1 MRVFITLLLM
11 PFLLGTATSGLLAQP
26 TDDLS
31 TSSRRAR
38 RDYLRAEEAWRLYD
52 KSVAVENLEQAISRD
67 PNFIEAHLLLAEIH
81 YQNEDYDQSIM
92 PLKQAIS
99 INEDFFPMA
108 HFYLAKSYFYT
119 AHYHEALDIFNK
131 VIKGEYPENRIT
143 ESYRYIES
151 CEFALYAMENPV
163 PFTPENAGPAINSEY
178 SEYSPALTA
187 DEQTLIFTRK
197 KPLPGYAAVWQTSYH
212 EDFYISH
219 FQDGSWQEAVN
230 LGPPLNTD
238 GNEGAQT
245 VTADGRQ
252 MFYTACNRPDGV
264 GRCDIY
270 FSERRGNAWTTPVN
284 LGRPVNS
291 PAWDSQPSVSA
302 DGSTLYFASSRRG
315 SIGNI
320 DIWKTTLD
328 DSGNWTEPVNLGP
341 LINTPGRELSPFI
354 HPDNKTL
361 YFASDGH
368 PGMGRLDIFV
378 SRRKEDGSWGEPQ
391 NLGYPINTHRDE
403 FALIVGASGKNAWFA
418 SDVEGGYGKSDLY
431 YFELYPD
438 ARPTP
443 VTYMKG
449 IVYDAETNEPLNAV
463 FDLIDLEKGITITSA
478 SSDAVDGSFL
488 VTVPTGHDLGLH
500 VAKNNYL
507 FFSAYFSYS
516 ETRTAIEPYIRNIP
530 LQPIHEGSRV
540 VLRNVF
546 FETDSYTLQPES
558 MPELERLRN
567 LLQENPAMHIEIGGH
582 TDSTGTYEY
591 NLELSEKRAKRV
603 YNYLIEEGISKERLR
618 YKGYA
623 DTQPI
628 DTNQTE
634 EGRANNRRTEF
645 RVFQPNK

>member
-1 MRVFITLLLM
+1 MRVFTTLLLVL
-11 PFLLGTATSGLLAQP
+11 FLVGTATSGLLAQP
-26 TDDLS
+26 ADELS

-38 RDYLRAEEAWRLYD
+38 RDFLRAEEAWRLYD
-52 KSVAVENLEQAISRD
+52 KNVAVENLEQAISRD

-81 YQNEDYDQSIM
+81 YHYEDYGLSIM
-92 PLKQAIS
+92 PLKKAIN
-99 INEDFFPMA
+99 IDEDFFPMA

-119 AHYHEALDIFNK
+119 AHYQDALDIFKK
-131 VIKGEYPENRIT
+131 VIKGEYPEKRNI
-143 ESYRYIES
+143 EIHRYIES
-151 CEFALYAMENPV
+151 CRFAIIATENPV
-163 PFTPENAGPAINSEY
+163 PFTPENAGPSINSEY

-197 KPLPGYAAVWQTSYH
+197 KPLPGYTAGWQTSYH

-245 VTADGRQ
+245 ITADGRQ

-270 FSERRGNAWTTPVN
+270 FSQRRGGVWTTPVN

-302 DGSTLYFASSRRG
+302 DGNTLYFASSRRG
-315 SIGNI
+315 SVGNI

-328 DSGNWTEPVNLGP
+328 DTGNWTEPVNLGP
-341 LINTPGRELSPFI
+341 QINTPGRELSPFI

-378 SRRKEDGSWGEPQ
+378 SRREEDGSWSEPQ

-418 SDVEGGYGKSDLY
+418 SDVDGGYGESDLY
-431 YFELYPD
+431 YFELYPE
-438 ARPTP
+438 ARPIP

-449 IVYDAETNEPLNAV
+449 IVYDAETDEPLNAV

-478 SSDAVDGSFL
+478 SSDAADGSFL

-500 VAKNNYL
+500 VVKDNYL
-507 FFSAYFSYS
+507 FFSEYFSYS
-516 ETRTAIEPYIRNIP
+516 ETRTAIEPYVRNIP

-567 LLQENPAMHIEIGGH
+567 LLLENPGLHIEIGGH

-591 NLELSEKRAKRV
+591 NLELSEKRAARV
-603 YNYLIEEGISKERLR
+603 YYYLVEEGISKERLR

-628 DTNQTE
+628 YTNQTE

-645 RVFQPNK
+645 RVFQRNE